1 MIGQD
6 LVNKETGKTSYK
18 GCLFLLPRILDGTL
32 SIKLSVFSRQERCV
46 MKKEIYRVKRPG
58 YIVFG
63 NSEDY
68 GKREHRGHIVDYSPA
83 NCFSAG
89 VILTE
94 NGSEQNPVCSMSIC
108 FAREDLLSRIMGE
121 DTPSECV
128 YEMET
133 FPQTRKFLLEIDGEW
148 DEIENDGSGS
158 CCEFKKLFHI
168 TKQGKFCDGAILSIK
183 LPEKTDFSSMKQMAK
198 YYFQNMRLASGTD
211 NGHNAKSQMGLCF
224 G

>member
-1 MIGQD
+1 
-6 LVNKETGKTSYK
+6 
-18 GCLFLLPRILDGTL
+18 
-32 SIKLSVFSRQERCV
+32 
-46 MKKEIYRVKRPG
+46 
-58 YIVFG
+58 
-63 NSEDY
+63 
-68 GKREHRGHIVDYSPA
+68 
-83 NCFSAG
+83 
-89 VILTE
+89 
-94 NGSEQNPVCSMSIC
+94 MSIC

-128 YEMET
+128 YEIET

>member
-1 MIGQD
+1 
-6 LVNKETGKTSYK
+6 
-18 GCLFLLPRILDGTL
+18 
-32 SIKLSVFSRQERCV
+32 
-46 MKKEIYRVKRPG
+46 MKKEFYRVKRPG
-58 YIVFG
+58 YLVFG
-63 NSEDY
+63 NSEYY
-68 GKREHRGHIVDYSPA
+68 GKRDHRGNIVDYSPA
-83 NCFSAG
+83 SCFSAG
-89 VILTE
+89 VIL
-94 NGSEQNPVCSMSIC
+94 SESGPDQSPVCSMSIC
-108 FAREDLLSRIMGE
+108 FARENLLCRIMGE
-121 DTPSECV
+121 GTPSECV
-128 YEMET
+128 CELET

-148 DEIENDGSGS
+148 DEIENDGIGS